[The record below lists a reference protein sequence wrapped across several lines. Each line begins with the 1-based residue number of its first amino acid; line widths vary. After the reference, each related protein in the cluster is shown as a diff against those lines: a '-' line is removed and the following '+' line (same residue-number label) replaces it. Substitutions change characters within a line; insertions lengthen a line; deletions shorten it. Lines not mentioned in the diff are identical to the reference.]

1 MLLMQ
6 RKLVV
11 ETIQLWECTVVTV
24 IANSDLENS
33 YKEAEE
39 NFRSRNPKSA
49 TLHEKSSE
57 VMPGGNTRS
66 VLHYAPYPLTFAKGE
81 GAYLYDA
88 DGHKLVDFLGE

>member
-6 RKLVV
+6 RNLVV

-39 NFRSRNPKSA
+39 NFRARNPKSA

-57 VMPGGNTRS
+57 VMQAVILAAFFTTPRI
-66 VLHYAPYPLTFAKGE
+66 H
-81 GAYLYDA
+81 
-88 DGHKLVDFLGE
+88 